1 MPAETYVPAARIRLR
16 HLSLD
21 ASDERRRA
29 AFTISGSL
37 AGQRPS
43 QTGPQPEA
51 WTTTTRNPLLLFLF
65 LGLFLLRAEAT
76 SLTLQP
82 GSRSRLLMKDNSGTL
97 YFPKKND
104 RCASLWEAQRFRIQK
119 SSNQKPEISSQKST
133 A

>member
-82 GSRSRLLMKDNSGTL
+82 GSRSRLLMEDRSGKL
-97 YFPKKND
+97 YFPKN
-104 RCASLWEAQRFRIQK
+104 RSLRFPLGSAAIQDSEK
-119 SSNQKPEISSQKST
+119 QQPEISSQKST